1 MVEITI
7 EEMSEDLPMYLRRV
21 EAGESFVVVAA
32 GKAIA
37 EIKPIHRSDL
47 SDAFKQLRRICQ
59 EEDYALE
66 IPPRNDRSNSFVD
79 DLA

>member
-7 EEMSEDLPMYLRRV
+7 EEISEDFPAYLRRA
-21 EAGESFVVVAA
+21 EAGESFIVVAA

-37 EIKPIHRSDL
+37 EIKPAQRSDL
-47 SDAFKQLRRICQ
+47 SDTLKQLRQICQ

-66 IPPRNDRSNSFVD
+66 IPSRNDRLNSFLD
-79 DLA
+79 DPA